1 MARNP
6 LTGCRCEC
14 PTCLEQFGS
23 VQAFDRHRVGSFASP
38 DSPQHSRRC
47 LSVREMKSAGW
58 TRNPKGQW
66 LKPDSR
72 RPASQV
78 SGGREWVGA
87 TTTAPEPRNALL
99 SPPRHV
105 SGPSGGA

>member
-1 MARNP
+1 MARNR

-23 VQAFDRHRVGSFASP
+23 DQAFDRHRVGSFASP

-47 LSVREMKSAGW
+47 LSVPEMDEAGW

-66 LKPDSR
+66 LRPDSR
-72 RPASQV
+72 RAASEP
-78 SGGREWVGA
+78 SEGRRGVGA
-87 TTTAPEPRNALL
+87 TPAAPEPRNALL

-105 SGPSGGA
+105 GGPSQGA